1 MRPLFDFVYD
11 AFQSADQSGS
21 KWQCPYMVMDVHE
34 PPVSLP
40 LPSSPLL
47 LFFFFSVSR
56 SDRENFL
63 IREVA
68 VVPVENTRR
77 RRDRS
82 QNESKAQREKREARK
97 KEKETQKESKS
108 KRKRNKK
115 YQGKRK
121 KENGKKENF
130 FLPNFVLEAK
140 RE

>member
-1 MRPLFDFVYD
+1 MMHSKVQINLV
-11 AFQSADQSGS
+11 QSGNAHIWS
-21 KWQCPYMVMDVHE
+21 WMCTNHPSR
-34 PPVSLP
+34 SLSP
-40 LPSSPLL
+40 PLL
-47 LFFFFSVSR
+47 SSFFFFFSVSR